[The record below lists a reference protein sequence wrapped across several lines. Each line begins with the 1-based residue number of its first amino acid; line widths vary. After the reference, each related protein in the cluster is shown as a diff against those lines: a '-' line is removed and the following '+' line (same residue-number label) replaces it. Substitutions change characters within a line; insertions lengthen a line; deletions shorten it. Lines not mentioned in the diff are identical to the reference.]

1 MSDYNHE
8 NRCPECDGTGGH
20 HYPGC
25 TYEGTEG
32 NYRYSSGSGKG
43 MSTFGAIMCVIG
55 GFVGVALLLTIL
67 NIEVDDVPAF
77 VLVILI
83 IVITSVIGGVV
94 SAIKG
99 K

>member
-1 MSDYNHE
+1 
-8 NRCPECDGTGGH
+8 
-20 HYPGC
+20 
-25 TYEGTEG
+25 
-32 NYRYSSGSGKG
+32 
-43 MSTFGAIMCVIG
+43 MCVVG

-67 NIEVDDVPAF
+67 NIEVEDVPAF

>member
-1 MSDYNHE
+1 M
-8 NRCPECDGTGGH
+8 
-20 HYPGC
+20 
-25 TYEGTEG
+25 
-32 NYRYSSGSGKG
+32 
-43 MSTFGAIMCVIG
+43 V
-55 GFVGVALLLTIL
+55 VACFFILVPCFEEKALKKEATIL
-67 NIEVDDVPAF
+67 NIEVDDVPTF

>member
-1 MSDYNHE
+1 MK
-8 NRCPECDGTGGH
+8 R
-20 HYPGC
+20 
-25 TYEGTEG
+25 
-32 NYRYSSGSGKG
+32 
-43 MSTFGAIMCVIG
+43 IG
-55 GFVGVALLLTIL
+55 RLLQIILWWLPVFLFLFHSFEEKALKKEATIL

>member
-1 MSDYNHE
+1 MKYDLFFEAHWEELTFHKVVKEAFLNL
-8 NRCPECDGTGGH
+8 PDGKT
-20 HYPGC
+20 PKVKDLN
-25 TYEGTEG
+25 EE
-32 NYRYSSGSGKG
+32 
-43 MSTFGAIMCVIG
+43 FD
-55 GFVGVALLLTIL
+55 LLLMIL
-67 NIEVDDVPAF
+67 HIEVDDVPAF

>member
-1 MSDYNHE
+1 MIDDLQDLGLIEALHSL
-8 NRCPECDGTGGH
+8 C
-20 HYPGC
+20 
-25 TYEGTEG
+25 
-32 NYRYSSGSGKG
+32 
-43 MSTFGAIMCVIG
+43 
-55 GFVGVALLLTIL
+55 GFVVVHQNDPALA
-67 NIEVDDVPAF
+67 EVDDVPAF

>member
-1 MSDYNHE
+1 
-8 NRCPECDGTGGH
+8 
-20 HYPGC
+20 
-25 TYEGTEG
+25 
-32 NYRYSSGSGKG
+32 
-43 MSTFGAIMCVIG
+43 MCVIG
-55 GFVGVALLLTIL
+55 GLVGVALLLTIL
-67 NIEVDDVPAF
+67 NIEVDDVPTF

>member
-1 MSDYNHE
+1 
-8 NRCPECDGTGGH
+8 
-20 HYPGC
+20 
-25 TYEGTEG
+25 
-32 NYRYSSGSGKG
+32 
-43 MSTFGAIMCVIG
+43 MCVIG

-67 NIEVDDVPAF
+67 NIEVDDVPTF

-94 SAIKG
+94 NAIKG

>member
-1 MSDYNHE
+1 
-8 NRCPECDGTGGH
+8 
-20 HYPGC
+20 
-25 TYEGTEG
+25 
-32 NYRYSSGSGKG
+32 
-43 MSTFGAIMCVIG
+43 MCVVG

-67 NIEVDDVPAF
+67 NSEGDDVPAF

>member
-1 MSDYNHE
+1 M
-8 NRCPECDGTGGH
+8 
-20 HYPGC
+20 
-25 TYEGTEG
+25 
-32 NYRYSSGSGKG
+32 
-43 MSTFGAIMCVIG
+43 
-55 GFVGVALLLTIL
+55 IL

-94 SAIKG
+94 SVIKG

>member
-1 MSDYNHE
+1 
-8 NRCPECDGTGGH
+8 
-20 HYPGC
+20 
-25 TYEGTEG
+25 
-32 NYRYSSGSGKG
+32 
-43 MSTFGAIMCVIG
+43 MSTFGSIMCVIG

>member
-1 MSDYNHE
+1 
-8 NRCPECDGTGGH
+8 
-20 HYPGC
+20 
-25 TYEGTEG
+25 
-32 NYRYSSGSGKG
+32 
-43 MSTFGAIMCVIG
+43 MCVIG

-67 NIEVDDVPAF
+67 NIEVEDVPTF